1 MVILSSASRRVTAA
15 QKVEQALDLHLSGCS
30 WPQVARQAG
39 YSTASNACKAVTR
52 YLRTH
57 PAQSVEELR
66 QVENLKL
73 LAVER
78 GLWQVIRT
86 EHLATCSRGLV
97 LDENEMPVLDDGPRI
112 QAYRAL
118 VQVYTR
124 RARLLGLDAPVV
136 IRIEDE
142 DAIDA
147 EIEAWLAGRDQLS
160 DSLSVPDG
168 YVGPTPA

>member
-1 MVILSSASRRVTAA
+1 MSSASRRVTAA

-30 WPQVARQAG
+30 WPQVARGAG
-39 YSTASNACKAVTR
+39 YSTAANACKAVTR

-57 PAQSVEELR
+57 PTQSVEQLR
-66 QVENLKL
+66 EIENLKL

-86 EHLATCSRGLV
+86 THYAHCARGLV
-97 LDENEMPVLDDGPRI
+97 TDEDGNRFEDTAPKI

-124 RARLLGLDAPVV
+124 RARLLGLDAPVRL
-136 IRIEDE
+136 IIEDE
-142 DAIDA
+142 DTIDA
-147 EIEAWLAGRDQLS
+147 EIEAWLSERDRIS
-160 DSLSVPDG
+160 KSFSVPDG
-168 YVGPTPA
+168 LVGPPPA